1 MELTEWNKR
10 MKYDEKLGRFW
21 IYKKKRMKFVCPQ
34 FRKAKAPSTISLA
47 YQQRQVHIAEIH

>member
-1 MELTEWNKR
+1 
-10 MKYDEKLGRFW
+10 MKNSVVSEF
-21 IYKKKRMKFVCPQ
+21 IKKKRMKFVCPQ